1 MNTVHTL
8 GGDRVTASPAFH
20 KSWRPSL
27 VLGLVTFI
35 FHLYV
40 NRGYG
45 IFRDELYFIVCG
57 QHPAWGYVDQPPII
71 PLLAAGSYGLFGNF
85 LIGFRLIPAI
95 AMSATVALTAEF
107 TRLIGGGR
115 YSQWVAGLCAL
126 SAVYFLAIGLLFTT
140 DIFQPLTWLACAWFL
155 VRLEQSG
162 EQRWWLPF
170 GLTIGLSLQSKY
182 LMVFYL
188 LALAVGLTVTPLRR
202 SLLRP
207 CIYGGMLIAL
217 IIVLPNLLWQ
227 GAHDWPFLELG
238 AAASHW
244 KNLELSPLA
253 FFGQQVL
260 LLGPIAA
267 LVGII
272 GLWACV
278 RRPQFSLFRALPVV
292 YILLFA
298 YFDLAHGKAYYM
310 ASVYPTLFA
319 AGAVAIEARLRG
331 ALARTV
337 PALAIAISGI
347 ILTPL
352 AVPVLSE
359 ARYIAYASALGLNPA
374 ATGAERLKIGPL
386 PQHFADMHGW
396 QAMAEKVAAIY
407 HALPP
412 EDRAQAVFFG
422 HNYGESAAIDVFGP
436 SFGLPPAIGGHNNY
450 WLWGP
455 QGRDGSVM
463 IVVGGERADYEEK
476 FHSVAV
482 EGETDDPYA
491 MPSETN
497 QPIYVLR
504 GLHPPLAELWPKLK
518 HYD

>member
-244 KNLELSPLA
+244 KISNSRHWHFLA
-253 FFGQQVL
+253 SKFYC
-260 LLGPIAA
+260 
-267 LVGII
+267 LV
-272 GLWACV
+272 
-278 RRPQFSLFRALPVV
+278 P
-292 YILLFA
+292 
-298 YFDLAHGKAYYM
+298 
-310 ASVYPTLFA
+310 
-319 AGAVAIEARLRG
+319 
-331 ALARTV
+331 
-337 PALAIAISGI
+337 
-347 ILTPL
+347 
-352 AVPVLSE
+352 
-359 ARYIAYASALGLNPA
+359 
-374 ATGAERLKIGPL
+374 
-386 PQHFADMHGW
+386 
-396 QAMAEKVAAIY
+396 
-407 HALPP
+407 
-412 EDRAQAVFFG
+412 
-422 HNYGESAAIDVFGP
+422 
-436 SFGLPPAIGGHNNY
+436 
-450 WLWGP
+450 
-455 QGRDGSVM
+455 
-463 IVVGGERADYEEK
+463 
-476 FHSVAV
+476 
-482 EGETDDPYA
+482 
-491 MPSETN
+491 
-497 QPIYVLR
+497 
-504 GLHPPLAELWPKLK
+504 
-518 HYD
+518 

>member
-1 MNTVHTL
+1 MHAVQSPLGETVT
-8 GGDRVTASPAFH
+8 TSPAFY
-20 KSWRPSL
+20 KTWRPSL
-27 VLGLVTFI
+27 LLGLATFI
-35 FHLYV
+35 FHLSV

-57 QHPAWGYVDQPPII
+57 RHPAWGYVDQPPII

-95 AMSATVALTAEF
+95 AMSATVAMTAEF

-126 SAVYFLAIGLLFTT
+126 GALYFLAIGLLFTT
-140 DIFQPLTWLACAWFL
+140 DIFEPLTWLACVWFL
-155 VRLEQSG
+155 VRLEQSRN
-162 EQRWWLPF
+162 ERWWLPF
-170 GLTIGLSLQSKY
+170 GLTVGLSLQSKY
-182 LMVFYL
+182 LMAFYL
-188 LALAVGLTVTPLRR
+188 LALAVGLTLTPLRR
-202 SLLRP
+202 SFLRP
-207 CIYGGMLIAL
+207 WIYFGMLVAL
-217 IIVLPNLLWQ
+217 LIVLPNLLWQ
-227 GAHDWPFLELG
+227 GAHGWPFLELG

-260 LLGPIAA
+260 LLGPVSA
-267 LVGII
+267 LVGIV

-278 RRPQFSLFRALPVV
+278 WRPRFSVLRALPVV
-292 YILLFA
+292 YVLLFA

-310 ASVYPTLFA
+310 ASAYPALFA
-319 AGAVAIEARLRG
+319 TGAVALEARLRG

-337 PALAIAISGI
+337 PVLAIAIGGI
-347 ILTPL
+347 ILAPL
-352 AVPVLSE
+352 AVPVLPE
-359 ARYIAYASALGLNPA
+359 AKYIAYAAALGLNPA

-396 QAMAEKVAAIY
+396 QAMAEKVAAVY

-412 EDRAQAVFFG
+412 QDRAKAVFFG
-422 HNYGESAAIDVFGP
+422 RNYGESAAIDVFGP
-436 SFGLPPAIGGHNNY
+436 SLGLPPAIGNHNSY

-455 QGRDGSVM
+455 LGHDGSVT
-463 IVVGGERADYEEK
+463 ILIGGEREDYEQE
-476 FHSVAV
+476 FDSVSV
-482 EGETDDPYA
+482 EGRTDDPYA
-491 MPSETN
+491 MPYETN

-504 GLHPPLAELWPKLK
+504 GPHQTLGEIWSKLK